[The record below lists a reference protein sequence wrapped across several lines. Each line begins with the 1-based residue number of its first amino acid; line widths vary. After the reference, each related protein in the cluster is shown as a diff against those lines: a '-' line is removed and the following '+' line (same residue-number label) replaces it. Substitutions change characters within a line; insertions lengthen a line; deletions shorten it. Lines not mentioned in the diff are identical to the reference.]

1 MSCSFS
7 QPLVNMLDKQQCFTH
22 RSQTGAHSILSC
34 SCIHSMYQ
42 MMIRLHQLQIKS
54 TLRTSLSGGARL
66 ALPMLAQVLIVV
78 AVIVDPEQHSWPAVW
93 TATRDCSGTSA
104 ESTYNNVQTITFHQ
118 TVATVATVTHRFS
131 ERLRAVSRHAAFRPL
146 QWH

>member
-22 RSQTGAHSILSC
+22 RSQAGAHSILSC

-66 ALPMLAQVLIVV
+66 ALLMLAQVLVAE
-78 AVIVDPEQHSWPAVW
+78 AVITDSGEHSWHAVW
-93 TATRDCSGTSA
+93 TTTLHYSGTSA
-104 ESTYNNVQTITFHQ
+104 ESHCTCRQSHCIRQWQRDTQSLV
-118 TVATVATVTHRFS
+118 
-131 ERLRAVSRHAAFRPL
+131 RLRAVSRHAAI
-146 QWH
+146 